1 MQYQSEILR
10 FQEGTQSQHP
20 SPEATI
26 AAAQPG
32 MLAEGGDQI
41 AVLVDLKPRLPYRSR
56 ELRSLAV
63 KTYWSSSGSSVARLR
78 RALAAANR
86 HLARFNDKSSPGSKC
101 SGSLTCAVFSG
112 EELFLGQVGASYA
125 FVLHPAQDGAPAE
138 SDGFELYPPRDRLLV
153 PLGGAVPPIIH
164 IGYTPMSP
172 ESTVLLATTL
182 IAESQSREL
191 WRQCLA
197 LPAFDDLTAKIV
209 QEVTA
214 GQVSGTVVS
223 IRALPAT
230 APQPKSRKAT
240 RSRRRFITGGTTPE
254 RRTRVKGAGGSESD
268 RSSSPETV
276 HDRMPEQSVR
286 PVKLVPKRGTAKRVT
301 ESSPVDELV
310 REHRVLLPTA
320 EAETEALTE
329 SPPPRRSAGSREMGP
344 EEAVETPAVS
354 HPQAETDVVSE
365 PQPASKPS
373 VPLGERVS
381 AWFQRVKRHRELMRG
396 QREPKTDR
404 TVTAERARL
413 RKALRLVL
421 PGKVEGVSP
430 TTKRKPPRENTSVM
444 GGVALGLMLIVCFIS
459 LTKYLQL
466 GGPMKAQELMDE
478 AQTIRED
485 AYETQS
491 LDDWERLLQVSTQIV
506 RLDPQ
511 RAEALELK
519 TEAEQAIDALESAA
533 VLSVHPLLELGTSPK
548 PRRILVAND
557 WVYVLN
563 TATDTMLGLRLHEDR
578 VSAPSD
584 TATTVLKR
592 GQTLSGETVDQLVD
606 FAWLEPGGTFPDG
619 AVFIYGEGGIVY
631 IYEPALGPGSVVYQR
646 IEGDL
651 PPGSVTAI
659 ETFGNQFY
667 LLHRV
672 ANQIFVY
679 EPINGIYE
687 SPRQYFSAA
696 EAPAMR
702 LVLDVAIDGRIYL
715 LMGDGSV
722 DAYFAG
728 TTDPSFDI
736 EVLADP
742 DFMPMVMAVE
752 SESDEGLV
760 YFGDSRLERIVVVD
774 KRGNLKH
781 QFRLPRGGLRQIEA
795 LAVSEE
801 PHVLFFVAENRLYAA
816 KLPDFVD

>member
-10 FQEGTQSQHP
+10 FQEGTRSQHP

-32 MLAEGGDQI
+32 MLSEGGDQI

-86 HLARFNDKSSPGSKC
+86 HLARFNDKASPGSKC

-112 EELFLGQVGASYA
+112 EELFLGQVGPAYA
-125 FVLHPAQDGAPAE
+125 FVRHHPKDGAAPME
-138 SDGFELYPPRDRLLV
+138 TEEFELYPRRDRLLV

-164 IGYTPMSP
+164 VGYTPMRP
-172 ESTVLLATTL
+172 DSTVLLATTL

-197 LPAFDDLTAKIV
+197 IPAFDDLTAQIV
-209 QEVTA
+209 REATA
-214 GQVSGTVVS
+214 SQISGTVVS
-223 IRALPAT
+223 IRALSEAV
-230 APQPKSRKAT
+230 PQSKRRKSIRPHRWFVTGPVT
-240 RSRRRFITGGTTPE
+240 RRARHKGG
-254 RRTRVKGAGGSESD
+254 ASESEKAP
-268 RSSSPETV
+268 SPEL
-276 HDRMPEQSVR
+276 EAVR
-286 PVKLVPKRGTAKRVT
+286 PVKLVPRLGPHPERRV
-301 ESSPVDELV
+301 SSAQEIVEERLIRP
-310 REHRVLLPTA
+310 PTP
-320 EAETEALTE
+320 ETEPEPA
-329 SPPPRRSAGSREMGP
+329 PPYTPVLEG
-344 EEAVETPAVS
+344 AVETPNPSPSPADALV
-354 HPQAETDVVSE
+354 PGETRPGTE
-365 PQPASKPS
+365 PRT
-373 VPLGERVS
+373 PLSERVGT
-381 AWFQRVKRHRELMRG
+381 WFQRIKRQRALMRS
-396 QREPKTDR
+396 QREHKTER
-404 TVTAERARL
+404 TVTVERARL

-430 TTKRKPPRENTSVM
+430 AAQRKPPRENTSVM
-444 GGVALGLMLIVCFIS
+444 GGVALGLILIVFFIG

-466 GGPMKAQELMDE
+466 GGPLKAQELMEE
-478 AQTIRED
+478 AQTIREQ

-491 LDDWERLLQVSTQIV
+491 LDDWERLLGVSTQIV

-511 RAEALELK
+511 RIEALELK
-519 TEAEQAIDALESAA
+519 AEAEQAIDALESAA
-533 VLSVHPLLELGTSPK
+533 VLSVQPLLELGTSPK

-563 TATDTMLGLRLHEDR
+563 TATDTMLGLRLNDDR

-584 TATTVLKR
+584 TATTILKR
-592 GQTLSGETVDQLVD
+592 GQTLSGETVGQLID

-619 AVFIYGEGGIVY
+619 AVFIYSDGGTVY
-631 IYEPALGPGSVVYQR
+631 IYEPALGPGSVVYQK

-651 PPGSVTAI
+651 TPGSVTAI

-667 LLHRV
+667 LLHRA
-672 ANQIFVY
+672 ANQVYVY
-679 EPINGIYE
+679 EPVNGVYK
-687 SPRQYFSAA
+687 SPRRYFS
-696 EAPAMR
+696 EDVAPEMR
-702 LVLDVAIDGRIYL
+702 LVLDMAIDGRIYL

-722 DAYFAG
+722 DTYFAG
-728 TTDPSFDI
+728 TVDPSFAI
-736 EVLADP
+736 EALADP
-742 DFMPMVMAVE
+742 DFMPMVMAIE
-752 SESDEGLV
+752 SDPDEGLV

-801 PHVLFFVAENRLYAA
+801 PHVLLFVAENRLYAA